1 MARAGIY
8 VNGKEIVA
16 RYVGDKLVWKKGVD
30 FQIANITATNIQYN
44 QYSLLSIVRGTFTTL
59 HQAIFYNVKLVINGN
74 VFPYLAETVTLRPN
88 NPIAQI
94 KFANWSEFQEFEIVT
109 RRSSNPTIRMFI
121 EE

>member
-59 HQAIFYNVKLVINGN
+59 RQAIFYNVKLVINGN

-94 KFANWSEFQEFEIVT
+94 KFAKWSEFQEFEIVT
-109 RRSSNPTIRMFI
+109 RRSSDPNIRMFI

>member
-59 HQAIFYNVKLVINGN
+59 RQAIFYNVKLVINGN

-109 RRSSNPTIRMFI
+109 RRSSDPNIRMFI

>member
-44 QYSLLSIVRGTFTTL
+44 QYSLLSIVWGTFTTL
-59 HQAIFYNVKLVINGN
+59 RQAIFYNVKLVINGN

-109 RRSSNPTIRMFI
+109 RRSSDPNIRMFI

>member
-59 HQAIFYNVKLVINGN
+59 RQAIFYNVKLVINGN

-109 RRSSNPTIRMFI
+109 RRSRDPNIRMFI

>member
-44 QYSLLSIVRGTFTTL
+44 QYSLLSIVRGSFTTL
-59 HQAIFYNVKLVINGN
+59 RQAIFYNVKLVINGN

>member
-1 MARAGIY
+1 MARKGIY

-30 FQIANITATNIQYN
+30 FQIANISATNIQYN
-44 QYSLLSIVRGTFTTL
+44 QYSLLCIVMGTFTTL

-109 RRSSNPTIRMFI
+109 RRSSYPTIRMFI

>member
-30 FQIANITATNIQYN
+30 FQIANITATHIQYN
-44 QYSLLSIVRGTFTTL
+44 QYSLLSIVMGTFTTL
-59 HQAIFYNVKLVINGN
+59 RQAIFYNVKLVINGN
-74 VFPYLAETVTLRPN
+74 VFPYLAETVTLRPH

-109 RRSSNPTIRMFI
+109 RRSSDPNIRMFI

>member
-59 HQAIFYNVKLVINGN
+59 RQAIFYNVKLVINGN
-74 VFPYLAETVTLRPN
+74 VFPYLAETVTLRHN

-94 KFANWSEFQEFEIVT
+94 KFAKWSEFQEFEIVT
-109 RRSSNPTIRMFI
+109 RRSSDPNIRMFI

>member
-30 FQIANITATNIQYN
+30 
-44 QYSLLSIVRGTFTTL
+44 
-59 HQAIFYNVKLVINGN
+59 
-74 VFPYLAETVTLRPN
+74 FPYLAETVTLRPN

-109 RRSSNPTIRMFI
+109 RRSSDPNIRMFI

>member
-59 HQAIFYNVKLVINGN
+59 RQAIFYNVKLVINGN